1 MGKAKEHLR
10 KLSEL
15 SEKILALGESLRQAE
30 KDMESIWADEVEKR
44 DLENV
49 KERMKAVE
57 DTLCLLQLEVGH
69 IEAEH
74 CKGGKK

>member
-1 MGKAKEHLR
+1 MGKAKKHLR

-15 SEKILALGESLRQAE
+15 SEKIMALGESLRQAE

-57 DTLCLLQLEVGH
+57 DTLCLLQEEVGH
-69 IEAEH
+69 IEGKH
-74 CKGGKK
+74 CKRTK

>member
-1 MGKAKEHLR
+1 M
-10 KLSEL
+10 
-15 SEKILALGESLRQAE
+15 ALGESLRQAE

>member
-1 MGKAKEHLR
+1 
-10 KLSEL
+10 
-15 SEKILALGESLRQAE
+15 
-30 KDMESIWADEVEKR
+30 MESIWADEVEKR
-44 DLENV
+44 DPENV

-69 IEAEH
+69 IETEH